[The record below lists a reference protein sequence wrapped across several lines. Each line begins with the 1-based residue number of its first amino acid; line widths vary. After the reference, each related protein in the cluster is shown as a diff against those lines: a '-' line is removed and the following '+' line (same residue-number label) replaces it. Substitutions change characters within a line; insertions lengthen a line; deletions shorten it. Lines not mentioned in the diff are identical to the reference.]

1 MEHPLVR
8 ICVADVFFFLF
19 CFLCQWGGKVW
30 PFRWLYGRHFPSG
43 GRNPHNG
50 ICRIG
55 ITKFLLNGWFSLGI
69 LNSCSGL
76 ISNILGPFLGFLM
89 FFFSFLLGLLR
100 DSFENCQWFVSGPPT
115 SSKIVANWLTV
126 LKESLLFIHLFNINC
141 WLQVV
146 EYADVSNKSQTGQT
160 KRKHRVYKSCIWP
173 NKNRTHNNRTN
184 EASKQ
189 QNTATITKKKAQ
201 KQSYW

>member
-1 MEHPLVR
+1 MSKWSDFFFYNRNVSQLANSGRLLFRPLQIGWNTFNDWSHMEHPLVR

-76 ISNILGPFLGFLM
+76 ISNILAPFLGFLM

-126 LKESLLFIHLFNINC
+126 LKQSLLFIN
-141 WLQVV
+141 
-146 EYADVSNKSQTGQT
+146 
-160 KRKHRVYKSCIWP
+160 
-173 NKNRTHNNRTN
+173 
-184 EASKQ
+184 
-189 QNTATITKKKAQ
+189 
-201 KQSYW
+201 